1 MILYTDGGCNK
12 DGAYGSWALFLD
24 DGKCVAFINREKY
37 PEVNTNNGAE
47 YTAVLRGLG
56 HCAKRGLDNITLY
69 TDSKLVVNQVQGGWK
84 INHEHLR
91 ILREKVV
98 EIMKNFHTII
108 LQRVGRD
115 KIVEKLGH

>member
-24 DGKCVAFINREKY
+24 DGKCIAFISREPY

-47 YTAVLRGLG
+47 YTAVLRGLTY
-56 HCAKRGLDNITLY
+56 CAKQNFDNITLH
-69 TDSKLVVNQVQGGWK
+69 TDSKLIVNQIQGGWK
-84 INHEHLR
+84 INYEHLR

-98 EIMKNFHTII
+98 VMMTNFDTIT

-115 KIVEKLGH
+115 IIVEKLGH